1 MRCDECGR
9 PMKNAELWQLAGD
22 PRAPTSSSMRHLCW
36 ECRNKTT
43 RTEQT
48 EETPERDASASI
60 LGEAADIVRQY
71 ESTQA

>member
-22 PRAPTSSSMRHLCW
+22 PHAPTSSSMRHLCW
-36 ECRNKTT
+36 DCRNKAAKSAG
-43 RTEQT
+43 
-48 EETPERDASASI
+48 RDARPAPASI
-60 LGEAADIVRQY
+60 LSQAAEIVRQY

>member
-22 PRAPTSSSMRHLCW
+22 PLAPTSSSMRHLCW
-36 ECRNKTT
+36 DCRNKVT
-43 RTEQT
+43 RSVDRSTQAT
-48 EETPERDASASI
+48 V

-71 ESTQA
+71 ESTRSPQA